1 MRYLIFN
8 FTVLAALGYLFMA
21 SPDQSFANWIGKA
34 PQMFN
39 AARTAG
45 RDSMPGNDPTATA
58 GRECHQP
65 GPDPVH
71 RRALPRRR
79 RTPSPHQGP

>member
-8 FTVLAALGYLFMA
+8 VTVLAALSYLFMA

-34 PQMFN
+34 PQMFD

-45 RDSMPGNDPTATA
+45 RDSMIEDDPTATA
-58 GRECHQP
+58 GS
-65 GPDPVH
+65 
-71 RRALPRRR
+71 ALLKAMEPMV
-79 RTPSPHQGP
+79 